1 MAINDA
7 SIESFSVPNA
17 GAAARNFERKFFF
30 AVAVLFPLAV
40 LIGFAPTFYL
50 KPLFNSPPIPRTIV
64 YIHAFFMTAWMILFI
79 TQVYLISAKKIRVH
93 RKLGFFGVA
102 LGLGIIVSGLLTA
115 IAATKY
121 GAASAPKDV
130 APLEFMIVPFVD
142 LVVFAVLF
150 GAAVYYRKV
159 AATHKRLI
167 LLTVIN
173 FLPPALARYPGGVMD
188 KFGPLW
194 FFGIPTVLTLFVLIG
209 DTWKHKKLNT
219 IFLLASIFT
228 IAAWWLR
235 LPLSTTDVWRNFA
248 TWLTSL

>member
-1 MAINDA
+1 MAINDTPMEGVRLP
-7 SIESFSVPNA
+7 S
-17 GAAARNFERKFFF
+17 AATSSRDFERKFFF

-50 KPLFNSPPIPRTIV
+50 KPLFNTPPIPRVIV
-64 YIHAFFMTAWMILFI
+64 YIHAFVMTAWIALFI
-79 TQVYLISAKKIRVH
+79 TQVYLISAKKILVH
-93 RKLGFFGVA
+93 RRLGLLGVV
-102 LGLGIIVSGLLTA
+102 LGLGIIVSGLFTA

-121 GAASAPKDV
+121 GAASAPKDIP
-130 APLEFMIVPFVD
+130 ALEFMIVPFGD

-150 GAAVYYRKV
+150 GAAVYYRKA

-209 DTWKHKKLNT
+209 DTWKHRKLNK
-219 IFLLASIFT
+219 IFLFASIFL
-228 IAAWWLR
+228 IASWWLR
-235 LPLSTTDVWRNFA
+235 LPLSTTDAWRNFA
-248 TWLTSL
+248 AWLTS

>member
-7 SIESFSVPNA
+7 PIEGFSVPNA
-17 GAAARNFERKFFF
+17 AASARNFERKFFF

-64 YIHAFFMTAWMILFI
+64 YVHAFFMTAWIALFI
-79 TQVYLISAKKIRVH
+79 TQVYLISAKKILVH
-93 RKLGFFGVA
+93 RKLGFLGVA
-102 LGLGIIVSGLLTA
+102 LGIGIIISGLLTA

-121 GAASAPKDV
+121 GAASAPKDIP
-130 APLEFMIVPFVD
+130 PLDFMIVPFGD

-150 GAAVYYRKV
+150 AAAVYYRKQ

-194 FFGIPTVLTLFVLIG
+194 FFGIPTVFTLFVLIG
-209 DTWKHKKLNT
+209 DSWKHRKLNKV
-219 IFLLASIFT
+219 FLLASIFL
-228 IAAWWLR
+228 IASWWLR
-235 LPLSTTDVWRNFA
+235 LPLSSTDAWRNFA
-248 TWLTSL
+248 AWLTSL